1 MTRNCDSM
9 IRCLWF
15 HDITPLH
22 TADFH
27 PPLHVSPFQFHTY
40 CHTPYALLPATYFHC
55 IFCYFSKLAA
65 LISFL
70 HPSHLSP
77 HLSPHTPDWSHS
89 VWHKIIWRG
98 CLQCLEIMTWCNLS
112 QRMLWAHQ
120 CDPPCLPFTFCPCC
134 FICKCLHPAHAG
146 LWRLYECPK

>member
-27 PPLHVSPFQFHTY
+27 PPSHVSLFPFHTPR
-40 CHTPYALLPATYFHC
+40 HTPHASHPATYFHC

-89 VWHKIIWRG
+89 VWHKIISRG
-98 CLQCLEIMTWCNLS
+98 CLQCMEIMTWCNLQPADALGS
-112 QRMLWAHQ
+112 PMWSSMLALHL
-120 CDPPCLPFTFCPCC
+120 LPLLLYLQMLASCSCWPME
-134 FICKCLHPAHAG
+134 A
-146 LWRLYECPK
+146 LWMP